1 MSNGRIREANMSFY
15 APPSALKSEIWTQ
28 MPDAYRRSDG
38 EPEWGRGNRPGQAID
53 CFLEGPSFDRA
64 GNLYVTDIPYGR
76 VFRVSPT
83 KEWSLVAE
91 YDGWPNGLKIHKDGR
106 IFITDYKHGI
116 MQLDAR
122 SGQVEPFLTHRK
134 SESFRGVNDLFFD
147 NAGNMYFTDQGQTGM
162 HDPTG
167 RVYRYGL
174 ETGQLDLLITNAPS
188 PNGLVMNPEQ
198 DVLYVAMTRGNAV
211 WRVPIHPDGGNS
223 KVSIFTPMA
232 GGNSGAD
239 GMAVDRDGRLFV
251 CDAGNGCVWVFSPD
265 AQPLYRIGAAS
276 AGRAT
281 TNLAFGGGEAKSV
294 FITESGTGT
303 ILRAEMDVAG
313 EPMFAHA

>member
-1 MSNGRIREANMSFY
+1 MSFY
-15 APPSALKSEIWTQ
+15 RPPVDLETTIWTR
-28 MPDAYRRSDG
+28 MPDEFRRPDG
-38 EPEWGRGNRPGQAID
+38 EPEWARGNRPGQKVHS
-53 CFLEGPSFDRA
+53 FLEGPSFDRD

-76 VFRVSPT
+76 IFRISPDQVWT
-83 KEWSLVAE
+83 LVAE

-116 MQLDAR
+116 MQLDPS
-122 SGQVEPFLTHRK
+122 SGAVTPFLTNRK

-147 NAGNMYFTDQGQTGM
+147 RLGRMYFTDQGQTGM

-167 RVYRYGL
+167 RVYRYDMNS
-174 ETGQLDLLITNAPS
+174 ERLDLLISNGPS

-211 WRVPIHPDGGNS
+211 WRVPIHSDGGTA

-232 GGNSGAD
+232 GGHSGAD

-251 CDAGNGCVWVFSPD
+251 CDAGNRCVWVFGAD
-265 AQPLYRIGAAS
+265 AVPLYRIAGAS
-276 AGRAT
+276 DGRST
-281 TNLAFGGGEAKSV
+281 TNLAFGGVDGRSL
-294 FITESGTGT
+294 FITKSSSGT

-313 EPMFAHA
+313 EPMYSLL